1 MVVECWVSSIF
12 EVQGFWDSTR
22 AGDTIH
28 TWLLRIR
35 GRNLYIHGK
44 IYGGGL
50 KQLGEGTCVCGICWY
65 GASYEAES
73 LSTWNL

>member
-50 KQLGEGTCVCGICWY
+50 KQLAGGTCVWEDQKG
-65 GASYEAES
+65 
-73 LSTWNL
+73 